1 MSRRERVAEYER
13 TSEERLVFTVNR
25 SRPKFGRMAFFFI
38 ILFLFCPMV
47 MPSDCRE
54 VMPNGHSFSVQCLRF
69 DGWRTEMAEWPS
81 SLVFMCRCR
90 VSLFFVAF
98 VVLSGS
104 LLAVYIVFYYLL
116 MHPVSLNLQQN
127 SQRGQSVTRAVYCS
141 V

>member
-1 MSRRERVAEYER
+1 
-13 TSEERLVFTVNR
+13 
-25 SRPKFGRMAFFFI
+25 
-38 ILFLFCPMV
+38 MV

-90 VSLFFVAF
+90 VSVLMSSVNFPRSCRPKFGRMAIFVLNVDAESVFSLLFF

-104 LLAVYIVFYYLL
+104 LLVVYIVFYYLL

-127 SQRGQSVTRAVYCS
+127 SQRGQSVTRAVYYS